1 MLDFN
6 FPYGKNRIAAKWKK
20 NQQDD
25 FSGIEVVMG
34 FHRSALKQL
43 GGKKMVNRNA
53 GKTLFVLVAVLL
65 LQWVFAG
72 LLTAAEPDKI
82 VQSGAI
88 LTVAESKRLIGKA
101 VAQMP
106 IVKNALAN
114 GMVIIIKGTT
124 DAYVAEE
131 ITGKKADHAA
141 FVTGR
146 IEPEKGTKNL
156 PPTKPV
162 NHAIL
167 EKGKLV
173 DISLPDAAK
182 KLKAGDVVI
191 KGANALDYKNKLAA
205 VNILDPAGGT
215 TGITM
220 PFIIARKVH
229 LIIPVGLEK
238 QVAGDIVDL
247 TLKMR
252 EPMESLPAPPG
263 GSKAFFPGYI
273 LPSMW
278 LLTGEI
284 VTELEAIKV
293 LTGATAFQSS
303 LTGAKAFQCSAGGIS
318 GAEGAVWLVFRG
330 TRDQVTKALNLV
342 HSIQG
347 EPPYTQ

>member
-1 MLDFN
+1 
-6 FPYGKNRIAAKWKK
+6 
-20 NQQDD
+20 
-25 FSGIEVVMG
+25 
-34 FHRSALKQL
+34 
-43 GGKKMVNRNA
+43 MVNRNA
-53 GKTLFVLVAVLL
+53 GKSLFVLVAVLL

-72 LLTAAEPDKI
+72 ILTAAEPAKI

-124 DAYVAEE
+124 NAYVAEE
-131 ITGKKADHAA
+131 ISGKKTDHAA

-156 PPTKPV
+156 PPAKPV
-162 NHAIL
+162 NHIIL
-167 EKGKLV
+167 EKGQVV
-173 DISLPDAAK
+173 DIPLPEAAK

-191 KGANALDYKNKLAA
+191 KGANALDYKNKIAA

-220 PFIIARKVH
+220 PFIVARKVH
-229 LIIPVGLEK
+229 LVIPVGLEK
-238 QVAGDIVDL
+238 LVAGDIVDL
-247 TLKMR
+247 TLKTR
-252 EPMESLPAPPG
+252 EPIESLSVPAGTGRP
-263 GSKAFFPGYI
+263 STLFPGYNI
-273 LPSMW
+273 PSMW

-303 LTGAKAFQCSAGGIS
+303 AGGIS
-318 GAEGAVWLVFRG
+318 GAEGSVWLVFRG
-330 TRDQVTKALNLV
+330 TREQVTKALDLV
-342 HSIQG
+342 RSIHG